1 MHGGLRIKANAL
13 RYCLFI
19 DSLQGYLLLILMADR
34 LRIAYYGEE
43 GSYSEQAA
51 IQHFSKSAILQGFRF
66 LPEIFEA
73 VKNGTSYGIVPIEN
87 STEGPVTQTYDLLLE
102 SDLTIV
108 GEEIVKIDHCLIA
121 NQWIKI
127 KDIKTVYS
135 HPQALGQCRSYTEK
149 HGFNPIPF
157 YDTAG
162 SVKMI
167 KEKKLKDSAAIA
179 SSMAASVY
187 KMKVLAKS
195 IQSNKRNFTRF
206 IVIAKKNKTTA
217 WNKTSIAFGS
227 KHRAGSLFQ
236 ALNYFAKNGINLLYI
251 ESRPIIG
258 RPWEYNFYID
268 CKGSIKDKRLSA
280 AIKELRKDAIFV
292 KVLGSYKGAEKRGI
306 I

>member
-1 MHGGLRIKANAL
+1 M
-13 RYCLFI
+13 
-19 DSLQGYLLLILMADR
+19 LMAGR
-34 LRIAYYGEE
+34 LKIAYYGEE

-51 IQHFSKSAILQGFRF
+51 IQHFGNSYILQGYRF
-66 LPEIFEA
+66 LPEIFDA
-73 VKNGTSYGIVPIEN
+73 VKNGTAYGVVPIEN

-102 SDLTIV
+102 SNLTIV
-108 GEEIVKIDHCLIA
+108 GEEIVKIDHCRIA
-121 NQWIKI
+121 NPGICM
-127 KDIKTVYS
+127 KDIRTVYS

-149 HGFNPIPF
+149 HGFNSIPF

-167 KEKKLKDSAAIA
+167 KEKKLNDSAAVA
-179 SSMAASVY
+179 SRMAASVY

-206 IVIAKKNKTTA
+206 IVIAKKNNTIK

-227 KHRAGSLFQ
+227 THRAGSLFH
-236 ALNYFAKNGINLLYI
+236 ALNCFAKNGINLLYI

-268 CKGSIKDKRLSA
+268 CDGSIKDRKLNA
-280 AIKELRKDAIFV
+280 AINELRKDATFV
-292 KVLGSYKGAEKRGI
+292 KILGSYKSARRLSRS
-306 I
+306 

>member
-1 MHGGLRIKANAL
+1 M
-13 RYCLFI
+13 
-19 DSLQGYLLLILMADR
+19 LMAGR
-34 LRIAYYGEE
+34 LKIAYYGEK

-51 IQHFSKSAILQGFRF
+51 IQHFGNSSILQGYRF
-66 LPEIFEA
+66 LPEIFDA
-73 VKNGTSYGIVPIEN
+73 VKKGTAYGIVPIEN

-108 GEEIVKIDHCLIA
+108 GEEVVKIDHCLIA
-121 NQWIKI
+121 NPGIGM
-127 KDIKTVYS
+127 KDIRTVYS
-135 HPQALGQCRSYTEK
+135 HPQALGQCRSYIER
-149 HGFNPIPF
+149 HGFNSIPF

-167 KEKKLKDSAAIA
+167 KEKKLKDSAAVA

-206 IVIAKKNKTTA
+206 IVIAKKNKTTE

-227 KHRAGSLFQ
+227 RHRAGSLFH
-236 ALNYFAKNGINLLYI
+236 ALNCFAENGINLLYI

-268 CKGSIKDKRLSA
+268 CEGSIKDRKLNA
-280 AIKELRKDAIFV
+280 AIKELRTDATFV
-292 KVLGSYKGAEKRGI
+292 KILGSYKSARRLSRS
-306 I
+306 

>member
-1 MHGGLRIKANAL
+1 
-13 RYCLFI
+13 
-19 DSLQGYLLLILMADR
+19 MADK
-34 LRIAYYGEE
+34 LRVAYYGEE

-51 IQHFSKSAILQGFRF
+51 IQHFGRSAILQGFRF

-102 SDLTIV
+102 SNLTIV

-121 NQWIKI
+121 NQRIKM

-135 HPQALGQCRSYTEK
+135 HPQALGQCRSYIEK
-149 HGFNPIPF
+149 HGFNSIPF

-167 KEKKLKDSAAIA
+167 KEKKFRDSAAVA

-187 KMKVLAKS
+187 GMKVLARS

-206 IVIAKKNKTTA
+206 IIIAQRNKTTA

-227 KHRAGSLFQ
+227 RHRAGSLLH
-236 ALNYFAKNGINLLYI
+236 ALNCFAKNGINLLYI
-251 ESRPIIG
+251 ESRPING

-268 CKGSIKDKRLSA
+268 CEASMKDNRLKA
-280 AIKELRKDAIFV
+280 AIKELRSDATFV
-292 KVLGSYKGAEKRGI
+292 KVLGSYKNAGKGRVN
-306 I
+306 